1 MPPCANPRRIALPG
15 LLRSKA
21 ADVMAKKYLSIDE
34 AASILGLTAAQVR
47 RAIDRR
53 ELHAYKD
60 GASFKLSEQQVEEY
74 RRSQQTDS
82 SPEFPLLSGDQD
94 SDDAGQ
100 IDLSS
105 SDSDVRLMA
114 DEPGP
119 KRGKLDDLVNSGSD
133 VRLSGDSGPR
143 LGVGRDDLI
152 SLSDSDSDVRL
163 AQGSDSDSDVRLSD
177 ALDATGEIPAGALDS
192 DSDVKLFGSDNLLG
206 DDSDSD
212 VKLSGGRTD
221 SDIRL
226 ADEPSR
232 PSPALLPD
240 DSDLKLINRPSSVR
254 VNEPDSGISLDVRGS
269 GLGLAGAD
277 SGISLELDS
286 GISLDAN
293 DSGISLE
300 SFDSRTKAGGDDS
313 GISLDSGDSGISL
326 DLDDD
331 TGPAPVDT
339 SRTQPMQ
346 VVPGARRSLADSSKT
361 TQLEVPK
368 AGVGKDSEFE
378 LAGLDDDDALGTST
392 SVLTFDDDDLGDSR
406 TLTDSSLGD
415 SSGLIDEAPATEE
428 EYADEYTGDDYDEQ
442 SGGGDEYEDFDD
454 AVDGEEG
461 ESAGFAS
468 GTGTAAAPTAFRRAE
483 VDWGMGIKTMI
494 GFSAVLGIVCCVVG
508 VELIRTMW
516 IWTQPG
522 NSAEASPVLSLISGM
537 F

>member
-1 MPPCANPRRIALPG
+1 MLPCATRPPRRTALPG

-21 ADVMAKKYLSIDE
+21 VDVMAKKYLSIDE

-74 RRSQQTDS
+74 RRSQQADS
-82 SPEFPLLSGDQD
+82 SPEFPLISGDQD
-94 SDDAGQ
+94 ADATGQ
-100 IDLSS
+100 IDLSA

-114 DEPGP
+114 DEPAP

-133 VRLSGDSGPR
+133 VRLAGDSGPR
-143 LGVGRDDLI
+143 LGVGKDDMI

-163 AQGSDSDSDVRLSD
+163 AESSDSDSDVRLSD
-177 ALDATGEIPAGALDS
+177 ALDATSEIPAGALDS
-192 DSDVKLFGSDNLLG
+192 DSDVKLYGADDLLG

-226 ADEPSR
+226 TDQPSR
-232 PSPALLPD
+232 SPKGLLPE

-254 VNEPDSGISLDVRGS
+254 AGEPDSGISLDVRGS
-269 GLGLAGAD
+269 GLNLGGAD

-300 SFDSRTKAGGDDS
+300 SYDSRTRAGGDDS

-331 TGPAPVDT
+331 TGPAPLDT

-346 VVPGARRSLADSSKT
+346 VIPGARKSLVDSSKT
-361 TQLEVPK
+361 MQLDIPAV
-368 AGVGKDSEFE
+368 GVGKDSEFE

-392 SVLTFDDDDLGDSR
+392 SVLTFDDDDLGDSK
-406 TLTDSSLGD
+406 TITDSSLAD
-415 SSGLIDEAPATEE
+415 SSALTDEAPATEE
-428 EYADEYTGDDYDEQ
+428 EYTDEYAGDDYGDEA
-442 SGGGDEYEDFDD
+442 SGGDEYEEFDD
-454 AVDGEEG
+454 VDGEEG
-461 ESAGFAS
+461 ESDGFAPT
-468 GTGTAAAPTAFRRAE
+468 TGTAAPGVMRRSD

-494 GFSAVLGIVCCVVG
+494 GFSALLGVVCFVVG

-522 NSAEASPVLSLISGM
+522 NNAEASPVLSLISGM

>member
-1 MPPCANPRRIALPG
+1 
-15 LLRSKA
+15 
-21 ADVMAKKYLSIDE
+21 MAKKYLSIDE

-60 GASFKLSEQQVEEY
+60 GASFKLSEQQVEEF
-74 RRSQQTDS
+74 RRSQQADS
-82 SPEFPLLSGDQD
+82 SPEFPLLSDDED
-94 SDDAGQ
+94 SSDQ

-114 DEPGP
+114 DEPP
-119 KRGKLDDLVNSGSD
+119 ASRGSLKDLVNSGSD

-143 LGVGRDDLI
+143 LGVGKDDLI

-163 AQGSDSDSDVRLSD
+163 ADGSDSDSDVRLSD
-177 ALDATGEIPAGALDS
+177 SLDATGEIPAGALDS
-192 DSDVKLFGSDNLLG
+192 DSDVKLYGADELLG

-226 ADEPSR
+226 AD
-232 PSPALLPD
+232 SPARPTKGLLPE

-254 VNEPDSGISLDVRGS
+254 AGEPDSGISMDVRGS
-269 GLGLAGAD
+269 GLNLGSAD

-300 SFDSRTKAGGDDS
+300 SFDSRTKAGGADS
-313 GISLDSGDSGISL
+313 GISLDAGDSGISL

-331 TGPAPVDT
+331 TGPAPLDA

-346 VVPGARRSLADSSKT
+346 VIPGARRALADSGKT
-361 TQLEVPK
+361 TQLDIP
-368 AGVGKDSEFE
+368 APGVGGDSEFE
-378 LAGLDDDDALGTST
+378 LAGLDDDDALGTNT
-392 SVLTFDDDDLGDSR
+392 SVLTFDDDDLGDSK
-406 TLTDSSLGD
+406 TIAAPSLQD

-428 EYADEYTGDDYDEQ
+428 EYIEDYDADGEYGDDA
-442 SGGGDEYEDFDD
+442 GAGDDFEDDFDD
-454 AVDGEEG
+454 AVDGEDGDSEG
-461 ESAGFAS
+461 FGG
-468 GTGTAAAPTAFRRAE
+468 GTSTVTSPAVARRAE

-494 GFSAVLGIVCCVVG
+494 GFSALLGVVCFVVG

-522 NSAEASPVLSLISGM
+522 NNAEASPVLSLISGM

>member
-1 MPPCANPRRIALPG
+1 
-15 LLRSKA
+15 
-21 ADVMAKKYLSIDE
+21 MAKKYLSIDE
-34 AASILGLTAAQVR
+34 AASILGLTAEQVR

-74 RRSQQTDS
+74 RRSRQADS
-82 SPEFPLLSGDQD
+82 SPEFPLLSGDD
-94 SDDAGQ
+94 EDAGVEL
-100 IDLSS
+100 DLTS

-114 DEPGP
+114 DEPAP
-119 KRGKLDDLVNSGSD
+119 NRGNLKDLVNSGSD

-143 LGVGRDDLI
+143 LGVGKDDQI

-163 AQGSDSDSDVRLSD
+163 AEGSDSDSDVRLSD
-177 ALDATGEIPAGALDS
+177 ALDATGDLGSLDS
-192 DSDVKLFGSDNLLG
+192 DSDVKLYGADDLLG

-226 ADEPSR
+226 ADEPIRSTKG
-232 PSPALLPD
+232 LLPE

-254 VNEPDSGISLDVRGS
+254 AGDADGGSLAAQGS
-269 GLGLAGAD
+269 GLNLGGAD

-286 GISLDAN
+286 GISLEAN

-300 SFDSRTKAGGDDS
+300 SYDSRTKADRDDS

-331 TGPAPVDT
+331 LGPAPMDA

-346 VVPGARRSLADSSKT
+346 VVPGARKSLADSGQT
-361 TQLEVPK
+361 TQLDIP
-368 AGVGKDSEFE
+368 APGFGKDSEFE

-392 SVLTFDDDDLGDSR
+392 SVLTFDDDDLSDSK
-406 TLTDSSLGD
+406 TIAAPSLGD
-415 SSGLIDEAPATEE
+415 SAGLIDEAPAAEE
-428 EYADEYTGDDYDEQ
+428 EYTEEYESEDYSGDGE
-442 SGGGDEYEDFDD
+442 SEYEDFGD
-454 AVDGEEG
+454 ADVDEEG
-461 ESAGFAS
+461 DEGGF
-468 GTGTAAAPTAFRRAE
+468 GTGTATVASPIIGRRAE

-494 GFSAVLGIVCCVVG
+494 GFSAVLGVLCFVVG

-522 NSAEASPVLSLISGM
+522 NNAEASPVLSLISGM